1 MSQRMVQMTDGSSLL
16 LMIRMEPLHF
26 GQTKEST
33 SYIFRIK
40 QAGLYPD
47 LSMKSNRPI
56 KIKKPPYCS
65 LSS

>member
-1 MSQRMVQMTDGSSLL
+1 MSRRMVPMTYGSSL
-16 LMIRMEPLHF
+16 LMIRMELWHF
-26 GQTKEST
+26 GQTKGST
-33 SYIFRIK
+33 SYIFWIK

-56 KIKKPPYCS
+56 KIKKPPYGS